1 MHVYITFIHLLCLYY
16 WFINY
21 LFMSAVTARWKNLQ
35 NNANII
41 IKHFIIEINR
51 FFRIDG
57 QTSET
62 WAREP
67 RRDFRRKSSSER
79 REALPGECLCCLLS
93 HTRCFFSLYHDLFSF
108 WCLLSA
114 LTAVWWV
121 LHSYFISN
129 IIIKQHVKINTVFL
143 RSVSVL
149 MTTLSLHLSYNC
161 FYFDINSRYCH
172 YSELIFRPLL
182 VVMFLES
189 CFLFHFNHLYNKSPL
204 HS

>member
-93 HTRCFFSLYHDLFSF
+93 HTRCFF
-108 WCLLSA
+108 
-114 LTAVWWV
+114 
-121 LHSYFISN
+121 
-129 IIIKQHVKINTVFL
+129 
-143 RSVSVL
+143 
-149 MTTLSLHLSYNC
+149 LSLSWFILVLVSAVRADC
-161 FYFDINSRYCH
+161 CLVSAA
-172 YSELIFRPLL
+172 LIFHIKHHNKAACEDKHG
-182 VVMFLES
+182 VSEVCQ
-189 CFLFHFNHLYNKSPL
+189 CFDDDAFTSFIL
-204 HS
+204 